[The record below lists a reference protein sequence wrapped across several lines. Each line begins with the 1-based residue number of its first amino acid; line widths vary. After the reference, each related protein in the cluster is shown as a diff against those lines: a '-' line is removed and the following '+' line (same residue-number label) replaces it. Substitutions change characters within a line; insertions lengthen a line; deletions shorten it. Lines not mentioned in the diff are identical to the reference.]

1 MNNTYGIVARNGA
14 KAKEDAEIM
23 VRMKEGGAILVAVTN
38 VPELNLWQETRNNI
52 YGQTNNPY
60 NVNRTVGG
68 SSGGEVCVLP
78 GSTLT
83 EYFILS

>member
-1 MNNTYGIVARNGA
+1 MNNTYGIVARNGS

-78 GSTLT
+78 GPTLR
-83 EYFILS
+83 EYFIWS

>member
-78 GSTLT
+78 GPTLT
-83 EYFILS
+83 EYFI